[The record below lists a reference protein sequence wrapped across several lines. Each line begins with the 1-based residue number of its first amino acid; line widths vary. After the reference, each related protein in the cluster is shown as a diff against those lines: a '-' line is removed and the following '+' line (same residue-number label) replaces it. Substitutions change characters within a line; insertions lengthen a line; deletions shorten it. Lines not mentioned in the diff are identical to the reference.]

1 VRTGKEKKTMKT
13 IHTTARSSA
22 LPQTVWALLADV
34 ETWVQWAAF
43 DAAELEQPGSPDPH
57 GLDAIRRFRRG
68 RHTTRERVTAFEPA
82 RRLGYVLL
90 SGIPI
95 RDYRADV
102 TLDPENGGTLITW
115 RSSLC
120 GKFPIPASL
129 VQRRLRAFVAD
140 TAERLARAA
149 EEAEPRGRASLV

>member
-1 VRTGKEKKTMKT
+1 MQT
-13 IHTTARSSA
+13 IHATARSGA
-22 LPQTVWALLADV
+22 PPQTVWALLADV
-34 ETWVQWAAF
+34 ETWPQCVAF

-82 RRLGYVLL
+82 RR
-90 SGIPI
+90 SAMCSS
-95 RDYRADV
+95 RASRSAN
-102 TLDPENGGTLITW
+102 TAPTSHSSRRTGGTLITW
-115 RSSLC
+115 RSSFR
-120 GKFPIPASL
+120 GKFPIPAGL

-149 EEAEPRGRASLV
+149 EVAEARGRASLV